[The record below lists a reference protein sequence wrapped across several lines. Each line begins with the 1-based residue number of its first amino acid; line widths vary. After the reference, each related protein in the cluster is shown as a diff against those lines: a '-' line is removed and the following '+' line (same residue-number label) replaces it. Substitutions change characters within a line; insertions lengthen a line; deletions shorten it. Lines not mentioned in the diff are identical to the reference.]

1 MLTPASIDLSLPLGT
16 SEFTALRGSNQIYVD
31 KTDLIC
37 EMAAQ
42 RRKFFLARPRRFGKS
57 LLVSTFASLFKDGVK
72 HFSGLTIEKLWQ
84 DRKYDVVRLDFSG
97 LKEFVSKDQFEFTLR
112 SELRGLP

>member
-1 MLTPASIDLSLPLGT
+1 MSTPDSIDLSLPLGT
-16 SEFTALRGSNQIYVD
+16 SEFAALRGSNQIYVD
-31 KTDLIC
+31 KTNLIF

-57 LLVSTFASLFKDGVK
+57 LLVSTFASLFKNGVEL
-72 HFSGLTIEKLWQ
+72 FSGLAIEKLWQ

-97 LKEFVSKDQFEFTLR
+97 LKEFVSKEQFECLFSIGVLFR
-112 SELRGLP
+112 